1 MPNFINSVMSSIAF
15 LDSALPDIQNLCNGI
30 AAGIEV
36 IIINA
41 ARDGVAQITEVLG
54 SRSNIK
60 SIHIISHG
68 RSASLQWSRSLA
80 ESAEILLYGC
90 DVAADDAGVSFVQ
103 QISRLTKAKIAASR
117 GPIGNSALGGDW
129 ELDYTTGWVESELAI
144 ESATMAAYQFVFG
157 LQLLGQAGFPA
168 NTTFGTRALPTR
180 EATLTTLSPTA
191 AIFLVA
197 VPAHLAFTPSLYL
210 L

>member
-68 RSASLQWSRSLA
+68 RSASLQLGAIDLNLTNLNFYGEKLQRWARSLA

-90 DVAADDAGVSFVQ
+90 EVAAGDAGANFVQ
-103 QISRLTKAKIAASR
+103 QLSQLTKAKIAASR

-129 ELDYTTGWVESELAI
+129 LLDYTTGRIVAGMAI
-144 ESATMAAYQFVFG
+144 QPQWPLTNLCSAYNFWDKQDFRQI
-157 LQLLGQAGFPA
+157 QLLEHQQL
-168 NTTFGTRALPTR
+168 R
-180 EATLTTLSPTA
+180 
-191 AIFLVA
+191 
-197 VPAHLAFTPSLYL
+197 
-210 L
+210 